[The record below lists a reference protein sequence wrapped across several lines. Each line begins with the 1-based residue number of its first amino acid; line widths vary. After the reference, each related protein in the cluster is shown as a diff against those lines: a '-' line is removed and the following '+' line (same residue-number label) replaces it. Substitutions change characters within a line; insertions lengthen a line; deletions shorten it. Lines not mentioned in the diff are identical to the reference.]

1 MAEGYAGWW
10 DGWFGAAAP
19 ELPGH
24 SCRPAC
30 SGLARRGHG
39 HISQSPLVF
48 GMLAATAV
56 GGLPPG
62 FVPLP
67 RVDGALALGS
77 PSSEVLSWALEL
89 LWTPQERG
97 PGILK
102 GTVEFRGAGPPG
114 AEAQPGWVW
123 LL

>member
-1 MAEGYAGWW
+1 M
-10 DGWFGAAAP
+10 FP
-19 ELPGH
+19 
-24 SCRPAC
+24 S
-30 SGLARRGHG
+30 
-39 HISQSPLVF
+39 LVW
-48 GMLAATAV
+48 MV
-56 GGLPPG
+56 H
-62 FVPLP
+62 
-67 RVDGALALGS
+67 LALGS